1 MSSIGSVIAQ
11 RPYRAKNFTVL
22 NAGCYGFTTA
32 AVEAAAPTG
41 ATQVVGS
48 VITFGTLANATSTS
62 GILTDANTLSGG
74 SFIPTG
80 GAALTI
86 AAGQEL
92 RDLGH
97 YVTVYLNSQKIY
109 TLALVQLKRSGLG
122 VTEGVDGAA
131 VGAEGYNSFYVAIE
145 TNLPAG
151 QVPGATPGGVG
162 LVGVARV

>member
-1 MSSIGSVIAQ
+1 MSSVGSVIAQ

-48 VITFGTLANATSTS
+48 VITFTTLANATGTS
-62 GILTDANTLSGG
+62 AGQILADSATLSGG
-74 SFIPTG
+74 SFTPTG
-80 GAALTI
+80 GAAITV

-92 RDLGH
+92 LDMGR
-97 YVTVYLNSQKIY
+97 YVHVYLNSQKIY
-109 TLALVQLKRSGLG
+109 TLALVQLKRNATG

-145 TNLPAG
+145 TNLVAG
-151 QVPGATPGGVG
+151 NAPGSSGVG
-162 LVGVARV
+162 LIGVARV

>member
-1 MSSIGSVIAQ
+1 MSSVGSVIAQ
-11 RPYRAKNFTVL
+11 RPYRAKNLTVL

-62 GILTDANTLSGG
+62 GILTGAETLSGG
-74 SFIPTG
+74 SFTPTG

-92 RDLGH
+92 LDLGR

-109 TLALVQLKRSGLG
+109 TLALVQLKRNATG

-131 VGAEGYNSFYVAIE
+131 VGAEGYNAFYVAIE
-145 TNLPAG
+145 TNLIAG
-151 QVPGATPGGVG
+151 NAPGSSGVG